1 MFEVLFAFIIKYNLI
16 FTFFFIGFIT
26 LISQLA
32 SKYLFNNRIESSVIV
47 LITGLVLSYLSGLY
61 IGGTKGL
68 ADVAVLSGVSILGSG
83 MFRDLAIVASAY
95 GIKFEEVKKGGV
107 IAIISMLLGIVIPF
121 IFGVIIAVLCG
132 YTNPVDITTV
142 ATGAV
147 TFITVSIT
155 GPAIGATSD
164 LIALGMAGGI
174 LKAILV
180 LILTPYLAKYIGL
193 NNPQSAIIYGAVM
206 GVNSGVIP
214 GLAATD
220 PKLVPYGAIGATLY
234 TSFGVFLCPSVF
246 FLAVNYIFG

>member
-1 MFEVLFAFIIKYNLI
+1 MCQ
-16 FTFFFIGFIT
+16 TWHR
-26 LISQLA
+26 
-32 SKYLFNNRIESSVIV
+32 SKNPLPLGRGSS
-47 LITGLVLSYLSGLY
+47 TYFSGLY
-61 IGGTKGL
+61 IGGTKGI
-68 ADVAVLSGVSILGSG
+68 ADIALFSGVTILGSG

-95 GIKFEEVKKGGV
+95 GIKFDEVKKGG
-107 IAIISMLLGIVIPF
+107 IISIIAMLFGIIIPF
-121 IFGVIIAVLCG
+121 IIGVVIAVFFG
-132 YTNPVDITTV
+132 YTNPADITTI

-155 GPAIGATSD
+155 GPAVGASSEV
-164 LIALGMAGGI
+164 IALGMAGGI

-193 NNPQSAIIYGAVM
+193 NNPQAAIIYGGIM

-234 TSFGVFLCPSVF
+234 TSLGVFLCPSVF
-246 FLAVNYIFG
+246 FLIINLFFG